1 MLYIVISPVV
11 CGHIDFRGERA
22 EHVVEQNAAEPF
34 LIVCHPLFSA
44 HFKIYLKFTAAVVLQ
59 KKHLPHIVL
68 QIARFVF
75 PAGRHQRR
83 FGYVAAD
90 VALVF
95 GEAQRVKSATTFCTS
110 QAYSS
115 AIRICRCSVK
125 IRPKWYMPPT
135 DRMPT
140 IDNTPSIS
148 IMLRPAAEHLPAATA
163 AAGRFGR

>member
-1 MLYIVISPVV
+1 MSSPVF
-11 CGHIDFRGERA
+11 CPF
-22 EHVVEQNAAEPF
+22 QNLSE
-34 LIVCHPLFSA
+34 V
-44 HFKIYLKFTAAVVLQ
+44 YGAVVLQ
-59 KKHLPHIVL
+59 KKHLSHIVL

-95 GEAQRVKSATTFCTS
+95 GEAQRVKICHDILHQPGVF
-110 QAYSS
+110 S

-135 DRMPT
+135 DRCRRLT
-140 IDNTPSIS
+140 IRRAFQSCCALPRSIC
-148 IMLRPAAEHLPAATA
+148 RPVLPQRGGLGADVVC
-163 AAGRFGR
+163 GQPDCRFSYCCFPKK